1 MVKRKRPGKK
11 KRSTVRERDWEVA
24 HDTAFSHD
32 LSRHRRALAKLP
44 EHSQYACA
52 VPGMVSTNAV
62 IVSHSRKWAFVE
74 TDPGCGVL
82 GPEADCTGLC
92 LIDER
97 LREEEE
103 SLLAPGDRVL
113 VEAAGGQAVI
123 RGVAPRV
130 TRLARHAGGQGRL
143 NVQVIAA
150 NVDILVIVAAAANP
164 PFRPGLVD
172 RFLIAAQQGG
182 VTPLLCLNKI
192 DLVDAE
198 PAGMEL
204 YRDLDVDICVT
215 SCRTGRG
222 MEDLRRRLS
231 GKTSV
236 LAGHSGVGKSSLLNT
251 LDPNLRVLTRE
262 LSEATH
268 RGRHATTASVLYEL
282 HDGIRIIDTPGIRA
296 LGLWNVSPA
305 EVAFYFPELAACSTA
320 CKFRNCTHTH
330 EAECAVKQAVE
341 EGLVSR
347 RRYESYKRLRVSQE
361 EVTLGP

>member
-11 KRSTVRERDWEVA
+11 KRSTVRERDWEA
-24 HDTAFSHD
+24 SQDTAFSHD

-44 EHSQYACA
+44 EHSLYACP
-52 VPGMVSTNAV
+52 VPSRDETNAV

-74 TDPGCGVL
+74 LDAGCDILATEGE
-82 GPEADCTGLC
+82 GTGLC

-113 VEAAGGQAVI
+113 VEMAGDQPVV
-123 RGVAPRV
+123 RGVAPRA
-130 TRLARHAGGQGRL
+130 TRLARLAGGQGRL
-143 NVQVIAA
+143 KQQVIAA
-150 NVDILVIVAAAANP
+150 NVDILVIVAAAASP

-192 DLVDAE
+192 DLVEQE
-198 PAGMEL
+198 PEEMAL
-204 YRDLDVDICVT
+204 YRGLDLDICPT
-215 SCRTGRG
+215 SCRTGAG
-222 MEDLRRRLS
+222 MDALRRTLA

-262 LSEATH
+262 LSEATN
-268 RGRHATTASVLYEL
+268 RGRHTTTASVLYEL
-282 HDGIRIIDTPGIRA
+282 HDGIRVIDTPGIRA

-305 EVAFYFPELAACSTA
+305 EVAFYFPELAARSTD
-320 CKFRNCTHTH
+320 CKFRNCTHIH
-330 EAECAVKQAVE
+330 EAACAVKQAVE
-341 EGLVSR
+341 DGQVTR
-347 RRYESYKRLRVSQE
+347 QRYESYKRLRASLE
-361 EVTLGP
+361 EENARP